1 MYDIM
6 LLKEE
11 CSSSIFSVK
20 AALTSTDGTND
31 VNHHLNPKAWKFL
44 LSSSDSVID
53 YNHLSYGYCAAGDH
67 LI

>member
-1 MYDIM
+1 M
-6 LLKEE
+6 
-11 CSSSIFSVK
+11 CSSSIFSAV

-53 YNHLSYGYCAAGDH
+53 YNPLSYGYCATGDH
-67 LI
+67 LILSYQRL